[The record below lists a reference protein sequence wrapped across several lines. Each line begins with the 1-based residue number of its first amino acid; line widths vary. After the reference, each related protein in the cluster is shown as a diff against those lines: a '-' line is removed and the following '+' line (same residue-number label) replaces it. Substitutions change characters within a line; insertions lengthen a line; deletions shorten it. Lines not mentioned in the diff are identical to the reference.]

1 MDSNLQTTNNLSK
14 TTSAISLATVDN
26 ARELVLRYANTLVGK
41 ERAQEF
47 ITQLGFL
54 IRTNPK
60 IAQCSPESIFTA
72 MMQCIRL
79 DLLPNT
85 PEQYA
90 ALIPYGHELQFQL
103 MYPGGI
109 ELAYRSGVVSTIKA
123 DVVYPEDE
131 FDYDDAT
138 NYIHHK
144 KNLEID
150 RTKAEN
156 IIAAYAVGKLKN
168 GELMFEVMS
177 PSEIQKIKDKAV
189 RAKGPDSP
197 WAQWQERMIRKSPL
211 KRLFN
216 VLPSS
221 TKDNRFKEAAHW
233 DSLTE
238 AGRKVKADA
247 ATGQIIEYD
256 ELENEKATEQ
266 EKEEIIKANQI
277 LNGNFVSSDPHDFRK
292 SANTPIKNVKEVFP
306 EAQDV
311 TPKETVRE
319 KAKRLYID
327 KNQDYKEDQE
337 MLSELRGEDDA

>member
-1 MDSNLQTTNNLSK
+1 MDNEVSK
-14 TTSAISLATVDN
+14 QSDLAKTSSAIALTTVNN

-60 IAQCSPESIFTA
+60 IAHCTPESIFTS

-79 DLLPNT
+79 DLIPNT
-85 PEQYA
+85 PEQFA
-90 ALIPYGHELQFQL
+90 ALIPYGKELQFQL

-123 DVVYPEDE
+123 DVVFPEDD
-131 FDYDDAT
+131 FDYDDAI

-144 KNLEID
+144 KDLTID

-156 IIAAYAVGKLKN
+156 IIAAYAVGKLDN

-177 PSEIQKIKDKAV
+177 PSEIKKIKDRSVK
-189 RAKGPDSP
+189 AKGPDSP
-197 WAQWQERMIRKSPL
+197 WSQWEERMIRKSPL

-233 DSLTE
+233 DSLSE
-238 AGRKVKADA
+238 AGKRVKADPQ
-247 ATGQIIEYD
+247 TGQIIEYSD
-256 ELENEKATEQ
+256 LEEEKATEQ
-266 EKEEIIKANQI
+266 EKQEILAVNQ
-277 LNGNFVSSDPHDFRK
+277 
-292 SANTPIKNVKEVFP
+292 VKEDLP
-306 EAQDV
+306 ETKEMA
-311 TPKETVRE
+311 PKESVRE

-327 KNQDYKEDQE
+327 KHEDNKEDQE
-337 MLSELRGEDDA
+337 LLETLRNEQENDNSL